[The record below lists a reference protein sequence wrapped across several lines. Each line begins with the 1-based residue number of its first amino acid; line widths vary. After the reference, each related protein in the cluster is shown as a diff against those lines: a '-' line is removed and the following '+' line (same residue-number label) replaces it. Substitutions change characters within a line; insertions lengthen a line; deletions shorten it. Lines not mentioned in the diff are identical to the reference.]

1 MCLLKQVCTYC
12 CEDVDYTCAL
22 REVLEKQLKER
33 GLFNLLKNI
42 ELPLLK
48 VLTDMERKGIY
59 LDSPFMKD
67 FSFKVNQQLKI
78 IEKEIYLLA
87 GEEFNLNSPKQLSD
101 ILFVKLGIHPPK
113 KTATGHSTSV
123 DVLESLQN
131 QYPIASKM
139 MEYRVLE
146 KLRSTYVDILPQEVH
161 PKTHRIHCT
170 FNQFVAATG
179 RLSCQDPN
187 LQNIPVRSDWG
198 IQIRQGFRPEKE
210 GWSFL
215 AADYSQIELRLL
227 AHLSEDPTLL
237 AAFKNQEDIH
247 TRTAAAMFN
256 VPLDKVTKELRHQAK
271 AINFGVIYGQGP
283 FGLSQSL
290 GIEVRDAKLFI
301 DMYFK
306 QYGKVREY
314 LDASKE
320 IARKTGKAVTL
331 TGRERL
337 IPEIN
342 SKNMQ
347 IRAAAERL
355 AINTPLQG
363 TAADLIKIAMIQI
376 HERLLKKK
384 N

>member
-1 MCLLKQVCTYC
+1 M
-12 CEDVDYTCAL
+12 
-22 REVLEKQLKER
+22 
-33 GLFNLLKNI
+33 
-42 ELPLLK
+42 
-48 VLTDMERKGIY
+48 
-59 LDSPFMKD
+59 
-67 FSFKVNQQLKI
+67 
-78 IEKEIYLLA
+78 
-87 GEEFNLNSPKQLSD
+87 
-101 ILFVKLGIHPPK
+101 
-113 KTATGHSTSV
+113 

-376 HERLLKKK
+376 HERLLKEKK
-384 N
+384 LGFMVLQIHDELIFEIPDFEIISIEPMVREVMQNVFKLKVPLIVDISIGKNWKEC